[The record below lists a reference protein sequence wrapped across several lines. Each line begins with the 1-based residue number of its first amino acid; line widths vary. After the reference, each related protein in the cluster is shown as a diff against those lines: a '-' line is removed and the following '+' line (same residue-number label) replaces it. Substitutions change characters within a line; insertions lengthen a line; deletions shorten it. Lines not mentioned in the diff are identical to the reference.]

1 MRHLHLGL
9 VDPRT
14 IGFKL
19 DVQVEKHD
27 FVSML
32 RDAIANDRLVVAVR
46 ELAPPVVQYQLLRN
60 TLERYRALAAS
71 TRLSPLPPHS
81 RSVHPG
87 ESYEGLLAVHQR
99 LVVFGD
105 LPGDTP
111 PPGDSEPYEEP
122 LVEAVRRF
130 QDRHGLE
137 PDGILGAATNAAL
150 RVTPASRVRQ
160 LELALE
166 RLRWL
171 PDLDERRFIALNIP
185 MFQLWAWDTVPPNGA
200 PTLGMRAIVGRAIGT
215 RTPVFADA
223 IRAVI
228 FRPYWNVPRSI
239 VRHELLPIVRR
250 DPGYLE
256 RHDMELVRGD
266 GAEATVVIP
275 IEENLDLLAQG
286 KLSLRQRPGPTNAL
300 GLVKFDF
307 PNVNNVYM
315 HDTPA
320 AELFSRSRRDFS
332 HGCVR
337 VEDPV
342 TLATWALKD
351 EPEWSR
357 TRVIAAMSAG
367 RSTSVKLS
375 RPIQVI
381 LFYVTAA
388 VMPEDGTV
396 RFAADIY
403 GHDTRL
409 EEALANRRG
418 D

>member
-1 MRHLHLGL
+1 
-9 VDPRT
+9 
-14 IGFKL
+14 
-19 DVQVEKHD
+19 
-27 FVSML
+27 
-32 RDAIANDRLVVAVR
+32 
-46 ELAPPVVQYQLLRN
+46 
-60 TLERYRALAAS
+60 
-71 TRLSPLPPHS
+71 
-81 RSVHPG
+81 
-87 ESYEGLLAVHQR
+87 
-99 LVVFGD
+99 
-105 LPGDTP
+105 
-111 PPGDSEPYEEP
+111 
-122 LVEAVRRF
+122 
-130 QDRHGLE
+130 
-137 PDGILGAATNAAL
+137 
-150 RVTPASRVRQ
+150 
-160 LELALE
+160 
-166 RLRWL
+166 
-171 PDLDERRFIALNIP
+171 
-185 MFQLWAWDTVPPNGA
+185 
-200 PTLGMRAIVGRAIGT
+200 
-215 RTPVFADA
+215 VFADA